1 MKKALIVTLTLLL
14 LTSVSAFAETINNKL
29 IGNWVFI
36 PPPSSHG
43 MTALYMFSNDGTL
56 KQIFGGFGEII
67 YKTDGSLLSYI
78 DKESKDNVWM
88 NFNYELNGD
97 KLVLVMKDIPSNR
110 TEMTRT
116 NTSTTDKSSIIGR
129 WSFRPSSGGKAIMEF
144 NSNGLGY
151 AANSLQTKQ
160 GQFKLNDN
168 LLTMAF
174 KGEPLSKFLITVDN
188 ELLTFK
194 LETKH
199 YNDPEKK
206 DYVENYKRYKGP
218 IPE

>member
-1 MKKALIVTLTLLL
+1 
-14 LTSVSAFAETINNKL
+14 
-29 IGNWVFI
+29 
-36 PPPSSHG
+36 
-43 MTALYMFSNDGTL
+43 
-56 KQIFGGFGEII
+56 
-67 YKTDGSLLSYI
+67 
-78 DKESKDNVWM
+78 
-88 NFNYELNGD
+88 
-97 KLVLVMKDIPSNR
+97 
-110 TEMTRT
+110 
-116 NTSTTDKSSIIGR
+116 
-129 WSFRPSSGGKAIMEF
+129 MEF

-151 AANSLQTKQ
+151 AANSLQTMQ
-160 GQFKLNDN
+160 GQFRLNDN

-199 YNDPEKK
+199 FNNPENK